1 MHAVVTNSG
10 CLVMQ
15 DAQLPPKAGL
25 IDSFFQQQ
33 VQTLQQSL
41 DGFDARLAWYVPN
54 AVLPAAEIGDP
65 AKDFKSSGRFGDG
78 HCGTFRPGMLEDELQ
93 VQRGVMCCSEYQ
105 LQKVSPSIAGDDMPY
120 DICPAPGCTAADE
133 TAQLCCRHFAYLVP
147 YST

>member
-1 MHAVVTNSG
+1 MSTHRQQSRSRGAIARMLITNSG
-10 CLVMQ
+10 RLVVQ
-15 DAQLPPKAGL
+15 DAQLPPKAET

-78 HCGTFRPGMLEDELQ
+78 HCGTFRPGILADEVQ
-93 VQRGVMCCSEYQ
+93 VQEGIHVFVQDVQCMAEA
-105 LQKVSPSIAGDDMPY
+105 VHGH
-120 DICPAPGCTAADE
+120 
-133 TAQLCCRHFAYLVP
+133 CR
-147 YST
+147 